1 MDGRP
6 GLLNVEEAMVKVGST
21 LAILGLCAA
30 VAACQNPQQVIGN
43 KEDMMAA
50 AGFKFV
56 PANTPARQNSFKN
69 LPPHKFSREIKNG
82 QVFYVYPDPTVCV
95 CLYVGSQQAYAK
107 YQANVF
113 QKNLADEQQMTAN
126 INSMNDWDWGP
137 WGGYP
142 YPGWYY

>member
-1 MDGRP
+1 
-6 GLLNVEEAMVKVGST
+6 MVKVGSI

-95 CLYVGSQQAYAK
+95 CLYVGNQAAYAA
-107 YQANVF
+107 YQKNVF

>member
-1 MDGRP
+1 MKRI
-6 GLLNVEEAMVKVGST
+6 AT
-21 LAILGLCAA
+21 LSLVLGMGAA
-30 VAACQNPQQVIGN
+30 VAACQNPQQVIAN
-43 KEDMMAA
+43 KEDMMVA

-56 PANTPARQNSFKN
+56 PANTPQRQQAFRS

-95 CLYVGSQQAYAK
+95 CIYVGNAAAYGK
-107 YQANVF
+107 YRNNVF
-113 QKNLADEQQMTAN
+113 QKNLADEQQMTADEN
-126 INSMNDWDWGP
+126 AMNDWDWGP